1 MNKIFLYIYILLFIS
16 ISSSLAFLWW
26 KNIQPISLCR
36 NLSCI
41 HMNEMDAYT
50 MQDIYSDT
58 PQIYRALFSNK
69 QRLLRIEAS
78 HMPQNISTQQLNA
91 SIMKEKAMFE
101 KAPAPY
107 PGEISDAIVCDPS
120 YIPTYEEMH
129 QGNSRIG
136 LFIGYLNNRMTF
148 GSCSQDQAVYKGAL
162 ALMYCQKNNLLLR
175 VELITSITNFTLH
188 EKELIRQIK
197 SLECGK

>member
-1 MNKIFLYIYILLFIS
+1 
-16 ISSSLAFLWW
+16 
-26 KNIQPISLCR
+26 
-36 NLSCI
+36 
-41 HMNEMDAYT
+41 MNEMDAYT